1 MDIRNY
7 FRTAGIAMTSMLFA
21 AVMMAG
27 LTACSDKNDTPVD
40 PTPQPGGEVT
50 EPYVEPT
57 TDQME
62 VKVTYDMPT
71 AVLGQFDENSVGGA
85 LVKRLSQTTS
95 AIDDNTK
102 LVLLDDNAVRT
113 LSEDDFYPLAL
124 IYLNGGYIALQRPT
138 IGVVLAFVLGL
149 EGMAG
154 EIRDA
159 VLKDM
164 GVEMP
169 EGALADTR
177 SLEDSQLVRSVN
189 NARALTRA
197 DDDDPNAVID
207 ELLIMSI
214 NASYVIPPY
223 NEERIVFS
231 KLEDDNGQESEPVEH
246 KVKNLQNPYHYG
258 RMADGAALWLNTKE
272 QEKSEAQQPA
282 AARALTRADAD
293 QVINSMLSRTN
304 EFTLPGHLW
313 GCDDQGQVFGRAN
326 VSNTTIRSW
335 SVHDFGSNRDFYYVE
350 ENHHIRMGGQDSNK
364 GNTLY
369 WGPYKKEDWMWSKY
383 PNTNTIKQFYLGG
396 RNDRAYVYFYG
407 NWLSES
413 THAMELEG
421 NGEIQLEKSLPS
433 TDNSQT
439 TEIIAIGTT
448 DGTSHTEGWSFG
460 FSGGANGG
468 MSGSNPTGGGNLG
481 FNFSY
486 TNTNTTSH
494 STSFTMS
501 TSHVS
506 KDLAIVKNTH
516 GNEVT
521 WTYKEGHTPKVI
533 WDKGWHEMAADILT
547 NDIDIEN
554 KVCWSVKKPSG
565 SYTLGWYIRDYT
577 KALYLNFQKNKS
589 TCATI
594 AYEDMDGFRLTPPRR
609 FKKEWA
615 SDVRV
620 YGEDLQKG
628 ALKDFI
634 ADLQEIINPTMFS
647 NKFYVAESADDGLE
661 VIKYNVGVATR
672 ILKTDEDIRDKINYR
687 ASLLGIDEFTVKWF
701 PSDKKLKEKLKDNP
715 ITFTYKVGK

>member
-1 MDIRNY
+1 MDIKNY

-71 AVLGQFDENSVGGA
+71 AVLGQFDENSVGAA
-85 LVKRLSQTTS
+85 LIKRLSQTTS

-113 LSEDDFYPLAL
+113 LSEDDFYKLAL

-138 IGVVLAFVLGL
+138 VGGAFDFALGIMKQVWEIQDDVLEDL
-149 EGMAG
+149 
-154 EIRDA
+154 
-159 VLKDM
+159 
-164 GVEMP
+164 GVEIP
-169 EGALADTR
+169 EGAEANTR
-177 SLEDSQLVRSVN
+177 SLEDTQLVRSVN
-189 NARALTRA
+189 NAHALTRA
-197 DDDDPNAVID
+197 VDDDENAVD
-207 ELLIMSI
+207 NELLILSF
-214 NASYVIPPY
+214 NASYLIPPY

-246 KVKNLQNPYHYG
+246 KVKNLLNPYHYG
-258 RMADGAALWLNTKE
+258 MLADGAALWLNTKE
-272 QEKSEAQQPA
+272 QEKAESQQPA
-282 AARALTRADAD
+282 AARAITRADAD

-304 EFTLPGHLW
+304 EFTVPGHLMAI
-313 GCDDQGQVFGRAN
+313 DDQGQEFGRAN

-468 MSGSNPTGGGNLG
+468 VSGPNQTGGGNVG

-577 KALYLNFQKNKS
+577 KALYLNFQKNHS

-701 PSDKKLKEKLKDNP
+701 PSDMKLKEKLKDNP

>member
-1 MDIRNY
+1 MDKKNF
-7 FRTAGIAMTSMLFA
+7 FRTAGKATAMMLLA
-21 AVMMAG
+21 ATMMAG
-27 LTACSDKNDTPVD
+27 FSACSDNDDDNNNTTPSGETLD
-40 PTPQPGGEVT
+40 PYE
-50 EPYVEPT
+50 EPT
-57 TDQME
+57 TDQLE
-62 VKVTYDMPT
+62 VKVTADMPT
-71 AVLGQFDENSVGGA
+71 AVLSQFDENSVGAA
-85 LVKRLSQTTS
+85 LIKRLTQTTS
-95 AIDDNTK
+95 AINDDTK
-102 LVLLDDNAVRT
+102 LVMIDGNHIESLT
-113 LSEDDFYPLAL
+113 EDDFYPMARV
-124 IYLNGGYIALQRPT
+124 YMNGGYIALQRPT
-138 IGVVLAFVLGL
+138 LGVALAVVLGL
-149 EGMAG
+149 EFKAA
-154 EIRDA
+154 EIQNDI
-159 VLKDM
+159 LKEN
-164 GVEMP
+164 GVEMS
-169 EGALADTR
+169 EEAAACR
-177 SLEDSQLVRSVN
+177 SSILDGELVRKVN
-189 NARALTRA
+189 NARALTRGE
-197 DDDDPNAVID
+197 DDDPNAVID

-214 NASYVIPPY
+214 NASYLIPPY

-272 QEKSEAQQPA
+272 QEKIAAQQPA
-282 AARALTRADAD
+282 AARALTRAGGD
-293 QVINSMLSRTN
+293 QVINSIMSATD
-304 EFTLPGHLW
+304 EFTVPGHLW
-313 GCDDQGQVFGRAN
+313 AHDDQGRVFGREN
-326 VSNTTIRSW
+326 VSSTTIRSW
-335 SVHDFGSNRDFYYVE
+335 SVYDFASKRDFYYVE

-460 FSGGANGG
+460 GSFGANGG
-468 MSGSNPTGGGNLG
+468 VSGPNPTGGGNVG

-565 SYTLGWYIRDYT
+565 SYTLGWYFRDYT
-577 KALYLNFQKNKS
+577 KALYLNFQKNFS

-609 FKKEWA
+609 FKKEWGC
-615 SDVRV
+615 DIIVN
-620 YGEDLQKG
+620 GEKVQPGAVDLLQK
-628 ALKDFI
+628 K
-634 ADLQEIINPTMFS
+634 LQETIDATMFS
-647 NKFYVAESADDGLE
+647 DKFYVAESEDDAVE
-661 VIKYNVGVATR
+661 VIKYNVGVASKM
-672 ILKTDEDIRDKINYR
+672 LKPGNRWRRKIENYA
-687 ASLLGIDEFTVKWF
+687 ASLGIEKFIIEWFTEDPALEGKDKPFKITVKIA
-701 PSDKKLKEKLKDNP
+701 N
-715 ITFTYKVGK
+715 